1 MTRISQLGRWR
12 YRRALLPLTDAVAW
26 GCALPVAVALRY
38 DLADSSPAWDGVV
51 GLCVVVVVTQLAIG
65 AAFRLYQG
73 RFRLGSLDEILTLF
87 RIALAVTGVAFLADL
102 VASPMVRAIPL
113 GSLVVALFVAMA
125 VMGGAR
131 VTVRLIRE
139 GARRPQSARPTLVFG
154 AGEAG
159 SQLVRSM
166 LLDPSSQFIPVA
178 LLDDDKGKRHLRIN
192 GVPVRGDREALP
204 RLAKSVG
211 AELLVIAAP
220 SGDAALHRRLYDL
233 AQGCGLKVKVVPGMA
248 QMLRDEIG
256 LRDLRDL
263 DVTDVLGRRTVDLD
277 PDSVAHILRNRR
289 VLITGAGG
297 SIGSELCRQVHRFG
311 PSQLIMLDRDES
323 ALHAVEL
330 SIHGRA
336 LMESPDLVLCDIRE
350 GSVVQAHF
358 ERLKPEVVFH
368 AAALKHLPM
377 LEQYPEEGW
386 KTNVLGTANVLQASA
401 AVGVKT
407 FVNISTDKAA
417 NPSSVLG
424 LSKRTAEGVTAGYAE
439 TAPGDYVSVR
449 FGNVLGSRG
458 SVLESFAHQIAAGGP
473 VTVTDPDVTR
483 YFMTIPEASQLVIQ
497 AAALGYNCDALVLDM
512 GEPVRIMDVAQQ
524 MIAMSGRNDI
534 EIKITG
540 LRSAEKLHEDLMDSS
555 EEQEPTTHPLISRVK
570 VDSIHLS
577 PEDLVP
583 DQIVAR
589 WMSNEY
595 RTNAQG
601 TDLPQL

>member
-12 YRRALLPLTDAVAW
+12 YRRALLALTDAVAW

-38 DLADSSPAWDGVV
+38 DLADSTPSWDGVV
-51 GLCVVVVVTQLAIG
+51 WLSVLVVVTQLAIG

-102 VASPMVRAIPL
+102 VASPTVRAIPL
-113 GSLVVALFVAMA
+113 GSLVVALFFAMA

-178 LLDDDKGKRHLRIN
+178 LLDDDQGKRHLRIN

-204 RLAKSVG
+204 RVAQSVG

-220 SGDAALHRRLYDL
+220 SGDASLHRRLYDL
-233 AQGCGLKVKVVPGMA
+233 AQACGLEVKVVPGMT
-248 QMLRDEIG
+248 QMLRDHIG
-256 LRDLRDL
+256 FRDLRDL
-263 DVTDVLGRRTVDLD
+263 DVTDLLGRRSVDLEL
-277 PDSVAHILRNRR
+277 DSIAHILHNRR

-386 KTNVLGTANVLQASA
+386 KTNVLGTANVLAASA
-401 AVGVKT
+401 AVGVRT

-424 LSKRTAEGVTAGYAE
+424 VSKRIAEGVTAGYAE

-473 VTVTDPDVTR
+473 VTVTDPEVTR